1 MKKAQIV
8 VILAVI
14 AIVGYLYYLPI
25 KGLVKPKEG
34 HANNGMVT
42 GSKPVAATT
51 ISADMVS
58 VTAKTAIG
66 ANLSVKITDLEDQL
80 KKAVDEKQKE
90 NLQRQLAKQ
99 WDDVNQPAPAGFYY
113 LELARKDNKFEDW
126 LDAGNRFN
134 DAYRSTQDSTIQ
146 AGLVANSVEAFQNAT
161 KLKPDNLDAKA
172 GLGVADVNG
181 GDPSPMTGIFLL
193 RDVVAKDPNNR
204 IAILNLGLFAMKSGQ
219 YEKAIPRFKALIAQ
233 KPEIEPYFYLAE
245 SYKQLGQKQEAIEA
259 YQKCKELMPDPSF
272 GKRIDD
278 FIKELKK

>member
-8 VILAVI
+8 VILAII

-99 WDDVNQPAPAGFYY
+99 WDDVNQPAPA
-113 LELARKDNKFEDW
+113 
-126 LDAGNRFN
+126 
-134 DAYRSTQDSTIQ
+134 
-146 AGLVANSVEAFQNAT
+146 
-161 KLKPDNLDAKA
+161 
-172 GLGVADVNG
+172 
-181 GDPSPMTGIFLL
+181 
-193 RDVVAKDPNNR
+193 
-204 IAILNLGLFAMKSGQ
+204 
-219 YEKAIPRFKALIAQ
+219 
-233 KPEIEPYFYLAE
+233 
-245 SYKQLGQKQEAIEA
+245 
-259 YQKCKELMPDPSF
+259 
-272 GKRIDD
+272 
-278 FIKELKK
+278 